1 MRTDWSHLNEF
12 RVRGE
17 PFETKP
23 NDRFGCFK
31 IRSKG
36 ARLQVIASCGAPDYP
51 WEHVSVRGQGCCPT
65 WEQMSNVKNLFWG
78 SDECVV
84 QFHPAEKDYVNIH
97 PHVLHLWACPNI
109 KFPMP
114 PKEMV

>member
-1 MRTDWSHLNEF
+1 
-12 RVRGE
+12 
-17 PFETKP
+17 
-23 NDRFGCFK
+23 
-31 IRSKG
+31 
-36 ARLQVIASCGAPDYP
+36 
-51 WEHVSVRGQGCCPT
+51 
-65 WEQMSNVKNLFWG
+65 MSNVKNLFWG